1 MKNDIIWKKYYKVK
15 ISLFNSNELKNE
27 INTIKSM
34 LEFTNNLKKWEIKD
48 CIYKLNLLN
57 KEIDQRKRNNKYERS
72 TFA

>member
-34 LEFTNNLKKWEIKD
+34 LEFTNNLKKCEIKD

-57 KEIDQRKRNNKYERS
+57 KEIDQRKRNNKYERRIF
-72 TFA
+72 T